1 MLHRDCGC
9 AGDTAEGSTGL
20 AACGCAGG
28 GYEAG
33 RQLGAACGP
42 GSVAGPILQDP
53 TDEGHRMNPTDD
65 TEFWRQMQRIEESL
79 EKYVARAEEREAR
92 ASEREAEAWQD
103 RRRTRYLTYLAS
115 LASFLMVLTALF
127 LLVWSAVT

>member
-1 MLHRDCGC
+1 
-9 AGDTAEGSTGL
+9 
-20 AACGCAGG
+20 
-28 GYEAG
+28 
-33 RQLGAACGP
+33 
-42 GSVAGPILQDP
+42 
-53 TDEGHRMNPTDD
+53 MNPTDD